1 MNAPAILLFLLAP
14 FAKGNFTGPGCYGL
28 IHGVV
33 VDPQQR
39 PASGLKVTLS
49 PLGFDFDY
57 VLPTTRTDSAGRY
70 KFEQVC
76 SGTYT
81 VYPTDKAAGYPDV
94 NPYVDSHLR
103 GIEPVP
109 GVVLTDEHL
118 DGQFDIDLPPKPAI
132 LIVHAVNE
140 DTGLEITEESVRIT
154 VPKKPK
160 SNWVGAIG
168 SKTTNPIV
176 TIALPSDTELLVR
189 VLCDGYH
196 EWQDGR
202 RRGRIV
208 QLEPDSE
215 TTLEVRLK
223 PIKY

>member
-1 MNAPAILLFLLAP
+1 MNVPAILLFLLAP

-28 IHGVV
+28 IHGAV
-33 VDPQQR
+33 VDPQR
-39 PASGLKVTLS
+39 RSVSGLEVTLY
-49 PLGFDFDY
+49 PLGVDFDY
-57 VLPTTRTDSAGRY
+57 LLPTTRTDNAGRY

-76 SGTYT
+76 SGMYT

-94 NPYVDSHLR
+94 NPNVESRLP

-109 GVVLTDEHL
+109 GVVLTDQHL

-140 DTGLEITEESVRIT
+140 DTGFDITEETVRIT
-154 VPKKPK
+154 VPKERK

-168 SKTTNPIV
+168 SKTANPIF
-176 TIALPSDTELLVR
+176 TIALPSDTDLLVR
-189 VLCDGYH
+189 VVCDGYY

-202 RRGRIV
+202 GRGRIIH
-208 QLEPDSE
+208 LEPGSE
-215 TTLEVRLK
+215 ITLEVRLK